1 MRIDA
6 SLVLGIAGG
15 AVGALALK
23 TLGITRSITR
33 RSGTQRV
40 NPGFKPVPQLESG
53 KYKVS

>member
-6 SLVLGIAGG
+6 SLVLGIAVG

-40 NPGFKPVPQLESG
+40 NPGFQPVPQLESG